1 MVEGNYEWTEFYM
14 NFANKLLEYKDNR
27 EELVEMML
35 TIYNDKLGTLP
46 KPTQLDGENGEPIDP
61 VDIDPFSIFS
71 FFNRGITDKNRIS
84 IIKIMSN
91 EFQLDIDP
99 PSSFDGI
106 PKVSNQQSLFYDFKD
121 RRDENDINNLW
132 RLFNIAI
139 KLSDDDSPDLKNEF
153 VLVFDKVKS
162 QRLIPWK
169 ITQGLFWIRP
179 NFFVSLDRNNKDYI
193 INNFENPII
202 NKFKELDK
210 PEGEN
215 YLDLCKYIRDS
226 VNNIPAF
233 SYNVYTTSNDKNSNV
248 TIPTD
253 ETTKKTKSN
262 EETKP
267 YKNEYSK
274 ENFVQDAYINEA
286 DYDDLRYLL
295 ENKLNLIVRGPP
307 GVGKTFLSKKLAYS
321 IIGEKNTE
329 QVMMIQF
336 HQSYSYEDFF
346 MGYKPVQN
354 GFELKNGPFYEFC
367 EKAYEKK
374 EKKYFFIIDEINR
387 GNLSKIFGE
396 LFMLIENDKRGDD
409 NQIQLLYSDKAF
421 SIPKNVY
428 IIGLM
433 NTSDKSLARIDY
445 ALRRRFAFFDLKPAF
460 DSENFIDYKENLSS
474 EKFNNLIDCIV
485 ELNKEIEE
493 DESLGEGFGIGHS
506 FLCNLSKNN
515 VDKILN
521 YIVNYELIPLL
532 KEYWFDD
539 KNKIETWSNKLREAI
554 K

>member
-1 MVEGNYEWTEFYM
+1 M
-14 NFANKLLEYKDNR
+14 
-27 EELVEMML
+27 
-35 TIYNDKLGTLP
+35 
-46 KPTQLDGENGEPIDP
+46 
-61 VDIDPFSIFS
+61 
-71 FFNRGITDKNRIS
+71 
-84 IIKIMSN
+84 
-91 EFQLDIDP
+91 
-99 PSSFDGI
+99 
-106 PKVSNQQSLFYDFKD
+106 
-121 RRDENDINNLW
+121 
-132 RLFNIAI
+132 
-139 KLSDDDSPDLKNEF
+139 
-153 VLVFDKVKS
+153 
-162 QRLIPWK
+162 
-169 ITQGLFWIRP
+169 
-179 NFFVSLDRNNKDYI
+179 
-193 INNFENPII
+193 
-202 NKFKELDK
+202 
-210 PEGEN
+210 
-215 YLDLCKYIRDS
+215 
-226 VNNIPAF
+226 
-233 SYNVYTTSNDKNSNV
+233 

-274 ENFVQDAYINEA
+274 ENFLQDAYINEA